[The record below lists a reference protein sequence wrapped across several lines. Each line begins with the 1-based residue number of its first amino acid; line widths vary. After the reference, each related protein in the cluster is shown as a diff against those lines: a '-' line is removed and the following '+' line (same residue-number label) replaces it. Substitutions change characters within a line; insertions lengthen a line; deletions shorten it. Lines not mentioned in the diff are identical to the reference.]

1 MPRKKKRRPKGYVP
15 PPSPARRATPWVS
28 VCIRAEHYAMLRE
41 LGEFYQATLSSVAAT
56 LVAQQFVLVLDTVD
70 PEQAKQLRRELTHEK
85 YSKDIIDL
93 NVSS

>member
-1 MPRKKKRRPKGYVP
+1 VPRKKKRRPKGYVP